1 MTTGK
6 NETCGLSAATEH
18 CAATHELS
26 KEQLDRVAGGAGGGA
41 WSISSQSVL
50 PYIEQH
56 KEWGR

>member
-6 NETCGLSAATEH
+6 KETCGLSAVTEH
-18 CAATHELS
+18 CGGTHELS
-26 KEQLDRVAGGAGGGA
+26 MEQLDRVAAGAGGGA
-41 WSISSQSVL
+41 WSILQSVL